1 MLIYFIVFQ
10 EAAVLSAIGSNLF
23 ENFLYKIEATK
34 QKKINRMHWLVNFQF
49 GFQYTN
55 NTLTPITYNCKYT
68 TLRACPTW
76 NKLPNLHFV

>member
-34 QKKINRMHWLVNFQF
+34 QKKINRMH
-49 GFQYTN
+49 
-55 NTLTPITYNCKYT
+55 
-68 TLRACPTW
+68 
-76 NKLPNLHFV
+76 